1 MFGSP
6 QRVSKLKGGKSL
18 IVGMMEGIEKGEDG
32 EPADQPQHAS
42 LSPHDVLGSLPPSTP
57 TSKGD
62 KTHQRRASRLASISA
77 PFSLP
82 PPSSPSANGS
92 FPAPTAAPD
101 LPEPPVISTPSLL
114 LTLPSSPLLL
124 RYLPPSVKS
133 YTPFLSSSPLPPST
147 LASQLATW
155 LTTNTSL
162 LQTAVE
168 DLSASL
174 PSVRAVW
181 EVRDAVGKVLQG
193 VDGLEEGERS
203 EMRSVLEA
211 AWERRAKEI
220 WEEKLVGMGKKLGE
234 GVRERVEV
242 IKGGGKESDGGQSQA
257 DLKLCRLRVWP
268 LLITPLSLSLRLADI
283 HPPNFLFSPSLP
295 FPSSSSSIPPSSSL
309 PTFRT
314 ALRRRV
320 AVRTP
325 LLDSV
330 LRELE
335 ALSSQLQA
343 DVDVLRGAE
352 GSEVEAKLLADYR
365 PRAEKA
371 LEEMVTLLEREL
383 EVHTSEGKVF
393 S

>member
-1 MFGSP
+1 M
-6 QRVSKLKGGKSL
+6 
-18 IVGMMEGIEKGEDG
+18 
-32 EPADQPQHAS
+32 
-42 LSPHDVLGSLPPSTP
+42 
-57 TSKGD
+57 
-62 KTHQRRASRLASISA
+62 
-77 PFSLP
+77 
-82 PPSSPSANGS
+82 
-92 FPAPTAAPD
+92 
-101 LPEPPVISTPSLL
+101 
-114 LTLPSSPLLL
+114 
-124 RYLPPSVKS
+124 
-133 YTPFLSSSPLPPST
+133 
-147 LASQLATW
+147 
-155 LTTNTSL
+155 
-162 LQTAVE
+162 
-168 DLSASL
+168 
-174 PSVRAVW
+174 
-181 EVRDAVGKVLQG
+181 LQG

-393 S
+393 SLMRSARQELILFRFSFSSS